1 MVFLYHARAIH
12 PSQLSRFLFSK
23 GGGGGGGGGEV
34 VAAAVPRPDDWVAAG
49 GFIPPSFRARQF
61 D

>member
-23 GGGGGGGGGEV
+23 GGGGDGDGEA
-34 VAAAVPRPDDWVAAG
+34 VAAAVARPDDWVADL
-49 GFIPPSFRARQF
+49 S
-61 D
+61 